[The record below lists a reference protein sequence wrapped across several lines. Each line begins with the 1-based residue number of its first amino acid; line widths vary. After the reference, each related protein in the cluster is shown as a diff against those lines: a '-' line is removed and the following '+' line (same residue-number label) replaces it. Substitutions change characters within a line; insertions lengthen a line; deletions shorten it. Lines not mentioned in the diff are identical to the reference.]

1 MLAVAKSFAKLNR
14 NFLYD
19 ALRYFRFSSMFDRE
33 SESARLAAAIKMDSH
48 RIEKGLAL
56 PKSRPGFGQDV
67 VARLIRDIGVYE
79 GRFGADAVT
88 RNARFALADY
98 VAASRAQGVAQARLE
113 VFLQPGDFGDLERA
127 TIRLGA
133 QEVLQ
138 RSQMDFGTFAHSRHS
153 LRQFSDRPVDSA
165 AIEEAVRA
173 AERTPSVCNR
183 QSAKAYHIADPEL
196 RRRLLD
202 VQGGNRGFGD
212 DIAELL
218 IVTSELRNFVSAA
231 ERYQCWIDGGLFAMS
246 LVYALHA
253 QGLGTCMLN
262 WSVDPS
268 RDVAARK
275 LMGLPPTQNIIVYI
289 AVGHYPDSFTVAA
302 SERLGLD
309 DILIRL

>member
-1 MLAVAKSFAKLNR
+1 MLVVAKSFAKLNR
-14 NFLYD
+14 NLFYD
-19 ALRYFRFSSMFDRE
+19 AFRYFRFSSMFDRE
-33 SESARLAAAIKMDSH
+33 SESARLGAAIKMDAH

-56 PKSRPGFGQDV
+56 PQSRPGFGQDV
-67 VARLIRDIGVYE
+67 VARLIRDVAIYE
-79 GRFGADAVT
+79 QRFGADRIT
-88 RNARFALADY
+88 RIARSALADY
-98 VAASRAQGVAQARLE
+98 EQTGRAQGVPHGSLGQ
-113 VFLQPGDFGDLERA
+113 FLTPDDFAAAGSA
-127 TIRLGA
+127 TIRLDAESIRG
-133 QEVLQ
+133 
-138 RSQMDFGTFAHSRHS
+138 RSRIDFASFAHSRHS
-153 LRQFSDRPVDSA
+153 LRQFSGETVDPA
-165 AIEEAVRA
+165 AIEAAVRA

-183 QSAKAYHIADPEL
+183 QSAKAYHIVDPAL
-196 RRRLLD
+196 RKQLLD

-268 RDVAARK
+268 RDITARK
-275 LMGLPPTQNIIVYI
+275 LMNLPPTQNIIVYI
-289 AVGHYPDSFTVAA
+289 AVGHYPENFSVATSA
-302 SERLGLD
+302 RLGVD

>member
-14 NFLYD
+14 NLFYD
-19 ALRYFRFSSMFDRE
+19 AFRYFRFSSMFDRE
-33 SESARLAAAIKMDSH
+33 SESARLGASIKMDAH

-56 PKSRPGFGQDV
+56 PQSRPGFGRDV
-67 VARLIRDIGVYE
+67 VARLIRDVAIYE
-79 GRFGADAVT
+79 QRFGADRVT
-88 RNARFALADY
+88 RVARAALADY
-98 VAASRAQGVAQARLE
+98 EQTGRSQGVPHGDLGKFLTADDLAEADRATIQLDAASVRSRAQI
-113 VFLQPGDFGDLERA
+113 DFA
-127 TIRLGA
+127 A
-133 QEVLQ
+133 
-138 RSQMDFGTFAHSRHS
+138 FAHSRHS
-153 LRQFSDRPVDSA
+153 LRQFSKDAVDPA
-165 AIEEAVRA
+165 AIDAAVRA

-183 QSAKAYHIADPEL
+183 QSAKAYHIVDPAL
-196 RRRLLD
+196 RRQLLE

-268 RDVAARK
+268 RDIAARK
-275 LMGLPPTQNIIVYI
+275 LMNLPPTQNIIVYI
-289 AVGHYPDSFTVAA
+289 AVGHYPANFAVATSA
-302 SERLGLD
+302 RLGID
-309 DILIRL
+309 DILVRL